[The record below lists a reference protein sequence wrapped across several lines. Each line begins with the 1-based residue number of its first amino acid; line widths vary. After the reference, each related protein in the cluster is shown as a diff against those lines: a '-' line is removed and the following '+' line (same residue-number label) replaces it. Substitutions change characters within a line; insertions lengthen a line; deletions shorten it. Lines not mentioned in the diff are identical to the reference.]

1 VRNDPDGLVLRLAV
15 EVFRERPIT
24 DGYRASLSFG
34 QSRRSGEEAIVHD
47 GVLVWESPEVA
58 RVWVLEPHYLPSF
71 DTGRVLTLVEGGGAR
86 VVARA
91 RVLEKC
97 VDPSASPLRDL
108 RAAARRPLAGV
119 RSTNP
124 PRVAD

>member
-1 VRNDPDGLVLRLAV
+1 MSHLVLRLEV

-47 GVLVWESPEVA
+47 GVLVWEAPGVA
-58 RVWVLEPHYLPSF
+58 RVWVIEPRYLPSF
-71 DTGRVLTLVEGGGAR
+71 EPGRVLTLVEGGGAR

-91 RVLEKC
+91 TVLSKAA
-97 VDPSASPLRDL
+97 DDSAGPLADL
-108 RAAARRPLAGV
+108 RAAATRPLSGAD
-119 RSTNP
+119 
-124 PRVAD
+124 PR